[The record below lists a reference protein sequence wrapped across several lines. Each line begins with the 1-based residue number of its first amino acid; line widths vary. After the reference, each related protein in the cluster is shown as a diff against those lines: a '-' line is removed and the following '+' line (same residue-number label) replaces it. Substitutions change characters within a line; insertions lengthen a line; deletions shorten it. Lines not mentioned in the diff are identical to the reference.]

1 MYIGNFRKGWHS
13 IAIEIICMESL
24 WEARTT
30 PNSDYHIIPIDMGS
44 IWDNRVWT
52 TI

>member
-1 MYIGNFRKGWHS
+1 MFVRVGIAF
-13 IAIEIICMESL
+13 AIEIICMVSL
-24 WEARTT
+24 YMGGQNHTKFRL
-30 PNSDYHIIPIDMGS
+30 PYNSHRIIDMGS

>member
-1 MYIGNFRKGWHS
+1 MGNFRKVWHS

-30 PNSDYHIIPIDMGS
+30 PNSDYHIIPIDMRS